1 MVKGVTMAMVA
12 GEPMLVF
19 WRVEDF
25 RAALDVS
32 RETGLPITS
41 PEEVAEEIE
50 ERLRRAI
57 REYRSEPEEE
67 MP

>member
-1 MVKGVTMAMVA
+1 MVKGVTIAMVA

-19 WRVEDF
+19 WRVRDL

-41 PEEVAEEIE
+41 PRSVAHEIE
-50 ERLRRAI
+50 ERIRRSI
-57 REYRSEPEEE
+57 MEDPPEPDEE
-67 MP
+67 MR